1 MNFKRG
7 LKDGIP
13 IMLAYFAVSLAFGV
27 SAVGLGVP
35 NFIAVIMS
43 MTNLTSAGQQA
54 GVIIVAGLGTVFEI
68 VLTQLVINA
77 RYFLMS
83 LSLSQKLDKKF
94 TLLDRFL
101 CGFGIT
107 DEIFAVAV
115 SKKGEVCKQYMYG
128 LILLPFLGWTLG
140 TLTGTLLG
148 SFLPE
153 FIVSALSIAIYAMFI
168 AIVIPPCFVDKKIIP
183 VILLSAGLSCLFFFV
198 KVFEPIKDIACV
210 ICAIVASIFGAIF
223 FPIKDSEPCDKG
235 GCNNE

>member
-1 MNFKRG
+1 MTFKQG

-35 NFIAVIMS
+35 SFIAVIMS

-68 VLTQLVINA
+68 MLTQLVINA

-101 CGFGIT
+101 CAFGIT

-115 SKKGEVCKQYMYG
+115 SKKGEVSKKFMFG

-140 TLTGTLLG
+140 TLVGVLLG
-148 SFLPE
+148 NALPSL
-153 FIVSALSIAIYAMFI
+153 IVNALHIAIYAMFI
-168 AIVIPPCFVDKKIIP
+168 GIVIPSCFVDKKIIP
-183 VILLSAGLSCLFFFV
+183 VILLSAGLSSVFFFV
-198 KVFEPIKDIACV
+198 PVLAPLKDISCV
-210 ICAIVASIFGAIF
+210 ICAIVASVFGAIF
-223 FPIKDSEPCDKG
+223 FPINDNEG
-235 GCNNE
+235 GETNE